1 MHNIYYATNLYGGD
15 GVFPLGFLWIIRS
28 VMIAKL
34 MVMIIDSRG
43 NSGLLLQFCVWGKV
57 TKFFIVKDILQ
68 SQPIFF
74 GCENLG
80 ACFLFLLSFNL
91 LAEIRPLRTR

>member
-34 MVMIIDSRG
+34 MVIIIDSRG

-57 TKFFIVKDILQ
+57 TKFFKVKDILQ

-74 GCENLG
+74 WMRKIWVLV
-80 ACFLFLLSFNL
+80 FSFY
-91 LAEIRPLRTR
+91 

>member
-34 MVMIIDSRG
+34 MVIIIDSRG

-57 TKFFIVKDILQ
+57 TKFFKVKDILQ